1 MAGGV
6 GQAPFKSPH
15 RPAAWHFYNHG
26 LQVVMLK
33 TRDYDPARYLAS
45 EEEQADY
52 LRLTCEDSAPSEI
65 AKALG
70 AVARACGITGLSRKT
85 GLTRQALYKALSGE
99 GNPELGT
106 IAKVAEALWYRLA
119 IVPASSERKDAA

>member
-1 MAGGV
+1 MTL
-6 GQAPFKSPH
+6 
-15 RPAAWHFYNHG
+15 R
-26 LQVVMLK
+26 
-33 TRDYDPARYLAS
+33 TREFDPARYLLS

-52 LRLTCEDSAPSEI
+52 LKLTCEDGTPSEI

-70 AVARACGITGLSRKT
+70 VVARARGITDLSRKT

-106 IAKVAEALWYRLA
+106 IAKVAEAMGYRLA
-119 IVPASSERKDAA
+119 IVRVVEEPKAA